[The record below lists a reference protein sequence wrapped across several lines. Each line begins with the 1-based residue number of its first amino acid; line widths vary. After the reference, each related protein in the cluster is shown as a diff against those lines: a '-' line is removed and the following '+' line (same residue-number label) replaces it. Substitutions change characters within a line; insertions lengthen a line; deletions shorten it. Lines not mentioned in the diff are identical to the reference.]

1 MPPRVAGHCRI
12 GLRPAIIAMTFG
24 AAAFP
29 PVYVISLARAQ
40 ERRDSIRARLDKLG
54 AKYEVVDAV
63 DGFALDPAEYEHR
76 LRQDKYRRKF
86 GVDMVPGQIGCYLSH
101 YNLWRRIVDEKIPSA
116 LILEDD
122 SDWDD
127 DLETVAEEI
136 DNLDWRWA
144 VVLLSGRK
152 DNAQGRVLATVGDN
166 RRLLLSDRREKTTAG
181 YMVSQWG
188 AALLLEYCREITAP
202 IDISFAE
209 WWRSQIPFYVVSP
222 PPVWQIESEST
233 IQYKKHKKR
242 APMHDRIIA
251 SLWRKYDR
259 LHCKW
264 SYLQTSTSKE
274 RGE

>member
-1 MPPRVAGHCRI
+1 MPDLPI
-12 GLRPAIIAMTFG
+12 F
-24 AAAFP
+24 
-29 PVYVISLARAQ
+29 VISLARA
-40 ERRDSIRARLDKLG
+40 EGRRAAMRARLDKLG
-54 AKYEVVDAV
+54 ADYEIVDAI
-63 DGFALDPAEYEHR
+63 DGATLTAADYGDR
-76 LRQDKYRRKF
+76 LRQDKFRRKF

-101 YNLWRRIVDEKIPSA
+101 YNLWQRMVDERIPSA

-127 DLETVAEEI
+127 DLEAVAEDI
-136 DNLDWRWA
+136 DNLDWAWA

-152 DNAQGRVLATVGDN
+152 DAAGGRVLQLVGDN
-166 RRLLLSDRREKTTAG
+166 RRLMLSDRREKTTAG

-264 SYLQTSTSKE
+264 SYLQTSAQKE
-274 RGE
+274 RGEL